1 MECAP
6 PEVVCEVLVEE
17 VGEEDTHCSSALATL
32 DHSKS
37 ILLLPPLPLRF
48 VLLSV
53 CELASL
59 RCCMESASQNASR
72 RRTAAAATADAS
84 VVAAVVLVGPTT
96 PPSLAPL
103 LLQSTSSS
111 PGPVASFLD
120 RAGLVGLLG
129 ATKFWEKMG
138 SDIIGEADVAA
149 AVVDDDEDDEDEED
163 EALADLGAFLANHFD
178 KPPALDSSWVKL
190 PKESPRVVMGVT
202 RAISRRA
209 LAPLRS
215 SDTDRSAFS
224 FSAPETDD
232 DDDDDDDDDTVR
244 ASSEALKPG

>member
-48 VLLSV
+48 VLLSLSL

-84 VVAAVVLVGPTT
+84 VVAAVVLWVPR
-96 PPSLAPL
+96 PPPL
-103 LLQSTSSS
+103 LLSCSSQH
-111 PGPVASFLD
+111 LRH
-120 RAGLVGLLG
+120 RAHRVLPRSRWTGRTLG

-138 SDIIGEADVAA
+138 SDIIVGEADVAA
-149 AVVDDDEDDEDEED
+149 AVVDDDEDEEE

-202 RAISRRA
+202 RAISRRV

-224 FSAPETDD
+224 FSALETDD
-232 DDDDDDDDDTVR
+232 DDDDDDDDDTV

>member
-32 DHSKS
+32 DQSKS

-48 VLLSV
+48 VLLSLSL

-149 AVVDDDEDDEDEED
+149 AVVDDEDDEEDEED

-232 DDDDDDDDDTVR
+232 DDDDTVR